1 VKRNRSQVKRTKTFQ
16 KLRENRLRFS
26 LVSFCIA
33 FLFFAAGGCG
43 GSPPPSSPSSK
54 GPPPAIAKKGG
65 DLTKV
70 AEKKELEKKEEK
82 EYSYD
87 PAGKADPFKP
97 FIQLTPA
104 KVATR
109 TLPLTPL
116 QKYEIS
122 QLKLGAI
129 IASAEGNVALVE
141 DSAGKGY
148 FLKKETGIGKNEGKV
163 KKILK
168 DRVVIEEVYEDAFGQ
183 KKLNEISLYLHQVEE
198 GGDS

>member
-1 VKRNRSQVKRTKTFQ
+1 VKRNRSQVKKAKTFR
-16 KLRENRLRFS
+16 KLRKNRLRFS
-26 LVSFCIA
+26 LVSLWIA
-33 FLFFAAGGCG
+33 FLFFAAGCG
-43 GSPPPSSPSSK
+43 GSSPPSSPSSK
-54 GPPPAIAKKGG
+54 GKSPAIAKKGG

-70 AEKKELEKKEEK
+70 AEKKEVEKKQET

-87 PAGKADPFKP
+87 PVGKSDPFKP
-97 FIQLTPA
+97 FIQLTPV
-104 KVATR
+104 KVSLR

-122 QLKLGAI
+122 QLKLVAI
-129 IASAEGNVALVE
+129 IASPEGNVALVE

-148 FLKKETGIGKNEGKV
+148 FLRKETGIGKNEGKV

-168 DRVVIEEVYEDAFGQ
+168 DRVVIEEVYEDDFGQ
-183 KKLNEISLYLHQVEE
+183 KKSKEISLFLHQVEE

>member
-1 VKRNRSQVKRTKTFQ
+1 VKTSR

-33 FLFFAAGGCG
+33 FLFFAAGCG
-43 GSPPPSSPSSK
+43 GSSPPTSPSSK
-54 GPPPAIAKKGG
+54 GKPPAIAKKGG
-65 DLTKV
+65 DLAKV

-87 PAGKADPFKP
+87 PVGKADPFKP
-97 FIQLTPA
+97 FIQLTPV
-104 KVATR
+104 KVSR

-122 QLKLGAI
+122 QLKLVAI
-129 IASAEGNVALVE
+129 IASPEGNIALVE
-141 DSAGKGY
+141 DSTGKGY
-148 FLKKETGIGKNEGKV
+148 FLRKETGIGKNEGKV

-168 DRVVIEEVYEDAFGQ
+168 DRVVIEEVYEDALGQ
-183 KKLNEISLYLHQVEE
+183 KKSSEISLFLHQVEE
-198 GGDS
+198 GGES